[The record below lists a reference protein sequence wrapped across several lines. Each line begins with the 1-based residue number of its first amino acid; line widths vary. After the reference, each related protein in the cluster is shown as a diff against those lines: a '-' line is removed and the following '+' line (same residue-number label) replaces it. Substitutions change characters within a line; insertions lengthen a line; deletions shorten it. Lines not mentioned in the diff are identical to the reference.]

1 MSQIVKT
8 ETKSATMPKMQG
20 KLFAAFKIEPFVH
33 SLVFGKGLNPADT
46 IVGQQHIGMNQLTAA
61 KSVTWQRQ

>member
-1 MSQIVKT
+1 MSQLIKT
-8 ETKSATMPKMQG
+8 ETKSPTMPKMQG

-46 IVGQQHIGMNQLTAA
+46 IRPSDIGMNSLMPLNLHLA
-61 KSVTWQRQ
+61 RQ